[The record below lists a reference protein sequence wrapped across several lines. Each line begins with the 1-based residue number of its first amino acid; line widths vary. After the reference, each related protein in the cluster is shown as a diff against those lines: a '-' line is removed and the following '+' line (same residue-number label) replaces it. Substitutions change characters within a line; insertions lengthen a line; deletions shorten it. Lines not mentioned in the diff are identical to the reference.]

1 MITYEMLSANQQAE
15 YDKTNKIRKITM
27 FFALILSIVLFLFT
41 FFSSVSDSGFKGAV
55 VTGFFVMHL
64 VCGLIHGLMHFALIF
79 KWVFKKIPFPI
90 SLAGALVVYMIGGV
104 IGIYLLIIDFIL
116 FIKKKPLVY
125 PFEVQ
130 LFTKLYN

>member
-27 FFALILSIVLFLFT
+27 FFALILSVVLFIFT
-41 FFSSVSDSGFKGAV
+41 FVASVSDSGFKGAV

-64 VCGLIHGLMHFALIF
+64 VCGLIHGLMHSALIF

-90 SLAGALVVYMIGGV
+90 SLAGALVVYMIGGF

-130 LFTKLYN
+130 LFTKLYI